1 MNIMQNKYKFWL
13 VLSLV
18 VAFGAGLLGG
28 IFSERYYF
36 HNRRHARLVR
46 SQRGGPHFP
55 SLEQLAR
62 DLGLSA
68 GQQDQIKKIFEDND
82 AQLKEMRADMDTR
95 LGAIRSALKDKMD
108 AVLTPEQK
116 VKLEARI
123 KEHIQQRKR
132 ESERRRPGPERERP
146 QDKPTG
152 EMK

>member
-1 MNIMQNKYKFWL
+1 MQNKYKFWL

-36 HNRRHARLVR
+36 HNRRHARLAR

-82 AQLKEMRADMDTR
+82 AQLKEMRADMDTG

-108 AVLTPEQK
+108 SVLTPEQK
-116 VKLEARI
+116 AKLEARI

-132 ESERRRPGPERERP
+132 DAERRRPGPDRERP

>member
-1 MNIMQNKYKFWL
+1 MQNKYKFWL

-28 IFSERYYF
+28 IFGERYYF
-36 HNRRHARLVR
+36 HSRRHAQMARPQR
-46 SQRGGPHFP
+46 SGTHFP
-55 SLEQLAR
+55 SLEQLAK

-68 GQQDQIKKIFEDND
+68 EQQDQIKKVFEDND
-82 AQLKEMRADMDTR
+82 AQLKELRSEMHTR
-95 LGAIRSALKDKMD
+95 LGTIRSALKVKMD

-116 VKLEARI
+116 AKLEARI
-123 KEHIQQRKR
+123 REHVQQRKR
-132 ESERRRPGPERERP
+132 DSERRRPRSDRERP